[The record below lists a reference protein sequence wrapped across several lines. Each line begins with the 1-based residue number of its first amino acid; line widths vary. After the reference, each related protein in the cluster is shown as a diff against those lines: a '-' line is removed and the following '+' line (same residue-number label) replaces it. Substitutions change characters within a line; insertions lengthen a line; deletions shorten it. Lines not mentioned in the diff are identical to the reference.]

1 MPILLKHRLLAFCYK
16 ELSKFK
22 KKTPIRTMGKKLDI
36 LIVGGGI
43 AGLAAAIALRIK
55 GHNVTILEAAA
66 QVISLPW
73 QSRSYFY

>member
-1 MPILLKHRLLAFCYK
+1 
-16 ELSKFK
+16 
-22 KKTPIRTMGKKLDI
+22 MGKKLDI